1 MHQQSCSEK
10 AMEKCVGTLFFP
22 WSTPDCLDYPRY
34 LVNICTPILYNHSEL
49 QSEVLNRMKGLL
61 AAHLISLS
69 NREFQI
75 LVVIWNLLLQ
85 RVPRVS

>member
-1 MHQQSCSEK
+1 MYRHFLFSLEHPRLPGLSLSE
-10 AMEKCVGTLFFP
+10 
-22 WSTPDCLDYPRY
+22 Y
-34 LVNICTPILYNHSEL
+34 LYIILYNKSEL